1 MPTKFVQVHTLT
13 SYPASLLNRDDAGFA
28 KRMPFGGAVRT
39 RISSQCLKRHWRT
52 YQGEHSLASVAA
64 PESVRS
70 RIAFERFV
78 VQPLVGEGV
87 PEDSARAAATK
98 LVARVFGSEAKQQKA
113 GAKKGRESAD
123 TNTEQRE
130 GVATPQVTVLGRP
143 ELDYLCKLAKT
154 AIDATDGTPARVEE
168 MLDEL
173 MRDDKALKENI
184 RALNPGSLE
193 AGLGAALFGRMVTG
207 DILSR
212 SDAAI
217 HVAHAVTVHGQMTES
232 DYFTAIDDLL
242 RDEGE
247 QGSGHINASELTS
260 GLYYGYV
267 VVDVEG
273 LVSNL
278 GGDRLLAGE
287 VVHRLVHMV
296 ATVSPGA
303 KKGSTA
309 PYAYSHLVLVE
320 AGSAQPR
327 TLQNAFIEPVP
338 TSGNVVTNTYVA
350 LRQHL
355 AELDAMY
362 ASGEERAHTG
372 LHSDGFFDQ
381 RMPLGQLAEW
391 AKEQVE

>member
-52 YQGEHSLASVAA
+52 FKGDWDLSSIGADSI
-64 PESVRS
+64 RS
-70 RIAFERFV
+70 RELFSR
-78 VQPLVGEGV
+78 LVLPKVLEAGV
-87 PEDSARAAATK
+87 PDSRARWAVGAV
-98 LVARVFGSEAKQQKA
+98 VALLQVGTASNAKKKRQDVAKKFAGVGSEADADSLKQI
-113 GAKKGRESAD
+113 
-123 TNTEQRE
+123 
-130 GVATPQVTVLGRP
+130 VVLGP
-143 ELDYLCKLAKT
+143 SEVDYLASEAVQLGKGAGKDEDLVEAACNR
-154 AIDATDGTPARVEE
+154 ATREQ
-168 MLDEL
+168 
-173 MRDDKALKENI
+173 KEN
-184 RALNPGSLE
+184 LE
-193 AGLGAALFGRMVTG
+193 ALATSVSKGAGISAALFGRMRTG
-207 DILSR
+207 DLFAETS
-212 SDAAI
+212 AAI
-217 HVAHAVTVHGQMTES
+217 HVAHAITVHGQMTES
-232 DYFTAIDDLL
+232 DYFTAIDDLV
-242 RDEGE
+242 REEGQ

-260 GLYYGYV
+260 GLFYGYV

-273 LVSNL
+273 LVANL
-278 GGDRLLAGE
+278 GRNRQLAAD
-287 VVHRLVHMV
+287 VVDRLVHLV

-338 TSGNVVTNTYVA
+338 TSGNVVTNTYAA

-355 AELDAMY
+355 SELDAMY

-391 AKEQVE
+391 AKAQVA